1 MQLFRN
7 ASKSLIFAVHIASE
21 VIISVLHFEFSRQK
35 YASKTIF
42 IGFDMKIEMRHF
54 TWISNTVN
62 SCGLKKTDDL

>member
-1 MQLFRN
+1 MQQFRN

-21 VIISVLHFEFSRQK
+21 AIISVLHFEFSRQK

-54 TWISNTVN
+54 T
-62 SCGLKKTDDL
+62 